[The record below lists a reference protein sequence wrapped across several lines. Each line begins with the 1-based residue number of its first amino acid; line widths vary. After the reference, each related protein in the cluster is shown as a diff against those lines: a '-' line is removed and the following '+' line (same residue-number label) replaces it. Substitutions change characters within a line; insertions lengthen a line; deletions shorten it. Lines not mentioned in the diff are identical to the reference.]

1 MTYILLYWN
10 HICVLHRQEKAFL
23 EDLAQRLRKDDI
35 QLEVRYFGLG
45 YPEHMSEY
53 LARPDAIL
61 PDLIVSADLE
71 VFEDLR
77 IFSKF
82 KSNLYPAAD
91 WVPLRQSPMLNAV
104 QRGPCLLPF
113 VSIPLVYYTREPEAC
128 AKTSLPDW
136 RGLAFGGIN
145 NSAAKTVVKSVW
157 ERWGQVAAAKLLGE
171 SLVADMPIGAFQ
183 AVRQG
188 QTSTALVPSLYA
200 LRADGRETFLRVP
213 QEGPVLIPSYLC
225 ARASCAGVGS
235 PSGGGTYPLPRALRF
250 LCGKRGSDRLPRLHR
265 AAQRTGGRLR
275 PLSIRC
281 MAGTSFSCGFLPAL
295 LHQTAF
301 RNRVCLRL
309 TETEGASRLWL
320 GSSCSLLH
328 FNRSQVATA

>member
-1 MTYILLYWN
+1 
-10 HICVLHRQEKAFL
+10 
-23 EDLAQRLRKDDI
+23 
-35 QLEVRYFGLG
+35 
-45 YPEHMSEY
+45 MSEY

-171 SLVADMPIGAFQ
+171 SLVADMPIRAFQ

-225 ARASCAGVGS
+225 ARASAPEWAARRVAERILSRELCDFYAANGDLIVYPACTGRRS
-235 PSGGGTYPLPRALRF
+235 GQEADYALCPSAAWLEHLSHVDFYRLYCTKLPSAIEF
-250 LCGKRGSDRLPRLHR
+250 
-265 AAQRTGGRLR
+265 AYA
-275 PLSIRC
+275 
-281 MAGTSFSCGFLPAL
+281 
-295 LHQTAF
+295 
-301 RNRVCLRL
+301 
-309 TETEGASRLWL
+309 
-320 GSSCSLLH
+320 
-328 FNRSQVATA
+328 

>member
-1 MTYILLYWN
+1 MTSILLYWN

-23 EDLAQRLRKDDI
+23 EGLAQRLRGDGI
-35 QLEVRYFGLG
+35 RLEVRYFGLG

-157 ERWGQVAAAKLLGE
+157 ERWGQVAAAKLLEE

-188 QTSTALVPSLYA
+188 QASTALVPSLYA

-225 ARASCAGVGS
+225 ARASAPEWAARRVAERILSRELCDFYAANGDLIVYPACTGRRS
-235 PSGGGTYPLPRALRF
+235 GQEADYALCPSAAWLEHLSHVDFYRLYCTKLPSAIEF
-250 LCGKRGSDRLPRLHR
+250 
-265 AAQRTGGRLR
+265 AYA
-275 PLSIRC
+275 
-281 MAGTSFSCGFLPAL
+281 
-295 LHQTAF
+295 
-301 RNRVCLRL
+301 
-309 TETEGASRLWL
+309 
-320 GSSCSLLH
+320 
-328 FNRSQVATA
+328 